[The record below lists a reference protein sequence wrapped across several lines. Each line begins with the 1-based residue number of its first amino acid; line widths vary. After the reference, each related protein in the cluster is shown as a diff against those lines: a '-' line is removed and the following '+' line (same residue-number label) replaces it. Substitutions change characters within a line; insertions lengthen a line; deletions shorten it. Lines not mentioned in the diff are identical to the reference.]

1 MKVKSMLL
9 VLCTVAATQSFAHQ
23 LMFGGSFSGSQ
34 EVPANGSAGTGSA
47 LVTIDLD
54 LVTMRIQGD
63 FRGLT
68 GNVTASHIHFGTGPG
83 TNGGV
88 ATQLPSFPGFP
99 LGVTSG
105 TVDQT
110 YDMAIATS
118 YNPSFISNNG
128 GTVGTAF
135 NAFIFKLQS
144 GFGYWN
150 IHTNTSPGGEIRAN
164 LRAVPEPATMS
175 MLGVALVGLVAKR
188 RKRA

>member
-1 MKVKSMLL
+1 
-9 VLCTVAATQSFAHQ
+9 
-23 LMFGGSFSGSQ
+23 
-34 EVPANGSAGTGSA
+34 
-47 LVTIDLD
+47 
-54 LVTMRIQGD
+54 MRIQGD

-68 GNVTASHIHFGTGPG
+68 GNVTAAHIHFGTGPG
-83 TNGGV
+83 TNGAV

-110 YDMAIATS
+110 YDMALASS
-118 YNPSFISNNG
+118 YNPSFITNNG
-128 GTVGTAF
+128 GTVGLAL

-150 IHTNTSPGGEIRAN
+150 IHTNTVPSGEIRAN

-175 MLGVALVGLVAKR
+175 MLGIALVGLAAKR